1 MKEAR
6 KSLIVLLVSSTAVFG
21 AQYRAVGGSISYVV
35 SVDSKLQNGS
45 FPQFDP
51 SLGPLNSITYSG
63 NVNVG
68 VLPAFV
74 PGIEFDEP
82 VSSLSYNGLFQ
93 FLLGTTSNGTISY
106 YGPVVTPVGGT
117 ETFDP
122 PTYGPVYIDA
132 NLSVSGSLDVTSFFD
147 GTGQIYLQSST
158 MITVSPPAIN
168 TPAGADVGA
177 LTFTY
182 TYGVPEPSGLVLAS
196 IAAIL
201 PLYLIV
207 RRRLAKR
214 AGCV

>member
-1 MKEAR
+1 
-6 KSLIVLLVSSTAVFG
+6 VP
-21 AQYRAVGGSISYVV
+21 
-35 SVDSKLQNGS
+35 VDSNTQTGFL
-45 FPQFDP
+45 PQFDP

-68 VLPAFV
+68 AEFV
-74 PGIEFDEP
+74 FDEP
-82 VSSLSYNGLFQ
+82 QSSVSYAAHLQ
-93 FLLGTTSNGTISY
+93 FFLISISNEIYSF
-106 YGPVVTPVGGT
+106 GPVVSGT

-122 PTYGPVYIDA
+122 PTYGPINIGA
-132 NLSVSGSLDVTSFFD
+132 NLSVSGSLDVTSFFY
-147 GTGQIYLQSST
+147 GTGQLNLQADPI
-158 MITVSPPAIN
+158 ITVFVPAFN
-168 TPAGADVGA
+168 PVREAVGA

-207 RRRLAKR
+207 RRRLTKR